1 MDFPILRQQLQALS
15 VKSDEEQFQLQ
26 IKDRVKEIVEKVSQ
40 RILLLAESGDKQY
53 ICKHIVYGFN
63 IYYQK
68 KIINVSEYTINYQ
81 YEHNCGPNTLKKCI
95 IPDVMYELRKKFPD
109 TTIVSDPLNTYILID
124 WS

>member
-26 IKDRVKEIVEKVSQ
+26 IKERVKEIVEKVSQ
-40 RILLLAESGDKQY
+40 RILALAENGDKHY

-63 IYYQK
+63 VYYQK
-68 KIINVSEYTINYQ
+68 KIINISEYGIKYQ

-95 IPDVMYELRKKFPD
+95 IPDIMYELRKKFPD